1 MTVQQEIDIPAIE
14 IAGLAKRYATRS
26 GGTVALRDVSLT
38 VGRHEFVCIVGPS
51 GCGKSTLL
59 KIISGIE
66 PPSNGMVRRFGEIVK
81 EPTPDIGMVFQA
93 PVLMK
98 WRTVLDNVLFPID
111 ALGLRRKDYIGKAHD
126 LLKLAGLEA
135 FAKSWPR
142 QLSGGMQQ
150 RVALCRAL
158 IYDPPF
164 LLMDEPFGALDALT
178 RDQMNVELMRIWS
191 ETRKATLLITHSVAE
206 AVFLAD
212 RVLVM
217 SGRPGTILEDIRIDL
232 PRPRH
237 TGMRTTAAFME
248 HVRHI
253 SGLLGVHD

>member
-1 MTVQQEIDIPAIE
+1 
-14 IAGLAKRYATRS
+14 
-26 GGTVALRDVSLT
+26 
-38 VGRHEFVCIVGPS
+38 
-51 GCGKSTLL
+51 
-59 KIISGIE
+59 
-66 PPSNGMVRRFGEIVK
+66 
-81 EPTPDIGMVFQA
+81 MVFQS

-98 WRTVLDNVLFPID
+98 WRTILDNVLFPID
-111 ALGLRRKDYIGKAHD
+111 ALGLRRRDYLDKAQA

-135 FAKSWPR
+135 FAKARPNE
-142 QLSGGMQQ
+142 LSGGMQQ
-150 RVALCRAL
+150 RAALCRAL

-217 SGRPGTILEDIRIDL
+217 SGRPGTILADVAIDL
-232 PRPRH
+232 PRPRQ
-237 TGMRTTAAFME
+237 TRVRTTPVFAE
-248 HVRHI
+248 YVRRL
-253 SGLLGVHD
+253 SAMLGVHD